1 MDRIAELE
9 RKIVSMWEDI
19 AEARGFDRVVGTV
32 LCTLIVEN
40 IPLSQREIAEKT
52 GYSIPTVSKTLKI
65 LLPLGSV
72 RRMKEPGKR
81 VTLYHVEM
89 HPLEILSGTLTRW
102 MLTARTMARRMS
114 EIREELEKAR
124 SEDLERAQMLLRML
138 REFVDP
144 IPEVT
149 EIMEKA
155 IEDIHKAMQKR
166 KQFEMKRSDTDA

>member
-72 RRMKEPGKR
+72 RRIKEPGKR

-102 MLTARTMARRMS
+102 MLTARTMAWRMS

-124 SEDLERAQMLLRML
+124 SEDPERVQMLLRML

-155 IEDIHKAMQKR
+155 IVDIHRAMQKR
-166 KQFEMKRSDTDA
+166 KQSR

>member
-1 MDRIAELE
+1 
-9 RKIVSMWEDI
+9 
-19 AEARGFDRVVGTV
+19 
-32 LCTLIVEN
+32 
-40 IPLSQREIAEKT
+40 
-52 GYSIPTVSKTLKI
+52 
-65 LLPLGSV
+65 
-72 RRMKEPGKR
+72 MKEPGKR

-114 EIREELEKAR
+114 EIRDELEKAG
-124 SEDLERAQMLLRML
+124 SEDPERVQMLLRML

-149 EIMEKA
+149 EIVEKA

-166 KQFEMKRSDTDA
+166 KQSR